1 MRILFT
7 FLFFISLVLV
17 PLFMSRKSNRDS
29 CPRKGGCPEAKV
41 PHSKLMDH
49 NVYEPGVL
57 WAVFNPRSPRGKCNW
72 SEQMKQESVCK
83 RDSIKP
89 GAGRLAQCGT
99 DGIRD
104 GPGTGNL
111 RWKQQS
117 PRAYLTLARVREPLS
132 RLSEVIKALGK

>member
-1 MRILFT
+1 
-7 FLFFISLVLV
+7 
-17 PLFMSRKSNRDS
+17 MSRKSNRDS

-83 RDSIKP
+83 RDSHQGGRRTSSPVWHRRNSGWP
-89 GAGRLAQCGT
+89 G
-99 DGIRD
+99 DGEFTVEATVSKGLPD
-104 GPGTGNL
+104 SG
-111 RWKQQS
+111 S
-117 PRAYLTLARVREPLS
+117 SA
-132 RLSEVIKALGK
+132 